1 LPVKQKELTVTNGP
15 DRETAI
21 AIYQTMARI
30 AATDLRIQQGLAAGN
45 LQFQYYPC
53 GGQEAI
59 PAAIAPLLTKDDKS
73 VITYRCIHDI
83 VAKGTPIREI
93 IAEMYGR
100 ETGTSKGKGGP
111 MHLSDPNSGLMVTTG
126 IVGAGAPIAAGIAL
140 GEQLKG
146 SGNVV
151 TCSFGDG
158 AANIGAVHE
167 ALNLAALWQLPIV
180 FVCQN
185 NLYAEYTSYAESTR
199 SPSIAGRAE
208 GYGMAGELVDGTDPF
223 AMYDAAARAV
233 ARARAG
239 GGPTL
244 LECVAHRLQGHSF
257 GSEEGHMDAGLLA
270 AARAANPVATYRQ
283 RLINQGH
290 ADAAAL
296 DAIDAAVTVEIDDA
310 QAFADASAAPAAS
323 ELFTDIF
330 AESADLPDAGARPSA
345 PPAIG
350 LPDAGGRRITFG
362 QAVNEALDMALASD
376 DTVILLGEDI
386 EDPAGGIVKAT
397 AGLSTKY
404 GRARVRGTPISEQAI
419 VGAAIGA
426 SLVGFKPVAE
436 VMIIDFAMVCMDQIA
451 NHAAKLRYMSGGRT
465 NVPITLRML
474 TAGNV
479 GSFGA
484 QHSQSLE
491 SWFAHIPGLKIVAPS
506 NAADAKGMLLS
517 CIDDP
522 DPCIFIEAMRCYFS
536 PGLVPAAD
544 YRVPLG
550 KAAIARAG
558 TDVTI
563 ISYSWAMQEAMAAAD
578 ALAAEGIDAEVIDL
592 RSIVPLDMATV
603 LASIEKTG
611 RALIV
616 HAAVEFGGFGAELAA
631 RIQETAWGKLKAPV
645 ARLGARYTPVPF
657 AQNLEAMHF
666 PNADGVAAKVHA
678 LMKA

>member
-1 LPVKQKELTVTNGP
+1 MTTTVL
-15 DRETAI
+15 DKDI
-21 AIYQTMARI
+21 AVSIYATMARI
-30 AATDLRIQQGLAAGN
+30 AATDSRIQQGLSAGD

-59 PAAIAPLLTKDDKS
+59 PAAIAPLLTPEDKS

-126 IVGAGAPIAAGIAL
+126 IVGAGAPIATGIAL

-146 SGNVV
+146 SGRVV

-167 ALNLAALWQLPIV
+167 ALNLAALWRLPIV

-185 NLYAEYTSYAESTR
+185 NLYAEYTSYAESTL
-199 SPSIAGRAE
+199 SPTIAARAQS
-208 GYGMAGELVDGTDPF
+208 YGMVGERVDGTDPF
-223 AMYDAAARAV
+223 LIYAAAERAI

-239 GGPTL
+239 DGPTL

-257 GSEEGHMDAGLLA
+257 GSEEVHMDASALA
-270 AARAANPVATYRQ
+270 QARAANPVKFYRQ
-283 RLINQGH
+283 RLIDEH
-290 ADAAAL
+290 YADEIAL
-296 DAIDAAVTVEIDDA
+296 EEIDKKVRAEIDDA
-310 QAFADASAAPAAS
+310 QAFADVSQAPPASALT
-323 ELFTDIF
+323 EDIF
-330 AESADLPDAGARPSA
+330 ADPLDLPESGERLSGALEL
-345 PPAIG
+345 
-350 LPDAGGRRITFG
+350 LPEAEGRRITYG
-362 QAVNEALDMALASD
+362 QAINEALDTALGAND
-376 DTVILLGEDI
+376 RVILMGEDI

-397 AGLSTKY
+397 YGLSTKY

-426 SLVGFKPVAE
+426 SLTGYRPVAE
-436 VMIIDFAMVCMDQIA
+436 VMIVDFAMVCMDQIA

-465 NVPITLRML
+465 SVPITLRML

-491 SWFAHIPGLKIVAPS
+491 AWFAHMPGLKIVMPS
-506 NAADAKGMLLS
+506 NARDAKGLLLS

-522 DPCIFIEAMRCYFS
+522 DPCIFIESMRCYFT
-536 PGLVPAAD
+536 PGDVPAAD

-550 KAAIARAG
+550 KAAIAKPG
-558 TDVTI
+558 KDLTI
-563 ISYSWAMQEAMAAAD
+563 VSYGWAMQEAMKAASL
-578 ALAAEGIDAEVIDL
+578 LASEGIDAEVIDL
-592 RSIVPLDMATV
+592 RSIVPLDLPTV
-603 LASIEKTG
+603 LESVRRTG
-611 RALIV
+611 RALIL
-616 HAAVEFGGFGAELAA
+616 HAAVEFCGFGAELAA
-631 RIQETAWGKLKAPV
+631 RIQEAAWGRLKAPV
-645 ARLGARYTPVPF
+645 ARIGARYTPVPF
-657 AQNLEAMHF
+657 ARSLESLHF
-666 PNADGVAAKVHA
+666 PDADRVVVKSRS
-678 LMKA
+678 LMAY

>member
-1 LPVKQKELTVTNGP
+1 MSDTLSRDG
-15 DRETAI
+15 AI
-21 AIYQTMARI
+21 DIYRTMARI
-30 AATDLRIQQGLAAGN
+30 AATDQHIQQGLAAGD

-59 PAAIAPLLTKDDKS
+59 PAAIASLLSSDDKS

-146 SGNVV
+146 SGHVV

-167 ALNLAALWQLPIV
+167 ALNLAALWKLPVV

-185 NLYAEYTSYAESTR
+185 NLYAEYTSYADSTR
-199 SPSIAGRAE
+199 SESIAARAA
-208 GYGMAGELVDGTDPF
+208 GYGMVGETVDGTDPF
-223 AMYDAAARAV
+223 AVHAAAATAI

-239 GGPTL
+239 EGPTL

-257 GSEEGHMDAGLLA
+257 GSEEAHMDADKLA
-270 AARAANPVATYRQ
+270 AARAVNPVSMFRQ
-283 RLINQGH
+283 RLIDENYCNE
-290 ADAAAL
+290 AAL
-296 DAIDAAVTVEIDDA
+296 AAIDGAVQAEIDDA
-310 QAFADASAAPAAS
+310 QAFADASQSPAAS
-323 ELFTDIF
+323 ELTTDIF
-330 AESADLPDAGARPSA
+330 ADPADLPEDGTRPAQTVSQ
-345 PPAIG
+345 I
-350 LPDAGGRRITFG
+350 PDAQGRKITFG
-362 QAVNEALDMALASD
+362 QAVNEALDMALGADSK
-376 DTVILLGEDI
+376 VILLGEDI

-397 AGLSTKY
+397 YGLSTKY
-404 GRARVRGTPISEQAI
+404 GRERVRGTPISEQAI

-426 SLVGFKPVAE
+426 SLTGFKPVAE
-436 VMIIDFAMVCMDQIA
+436 IMIIDFAMVCMDQIA

-465 NVPITLRML
+465 SVPITLRML
-474 TAGNV
+474 TAGAV

-491 SWFAHIPGLKIVAPS
+491 NWFAHIPGLKVVAPS

-522 DPCIFIEAMRCYFS
+522 DPCIFIEAMRCFFV
-536 PGLVPAAD
+536 PGEVPAAD

-550 KAAIARAG
+550 QAAIARAG
-558 TDVTI
+558 KDLTI
-563 ISYSWAMQEAMAAAD
+563 ISYSWAMQEAMAAATQ
-578 ALAAEGIDAEVIDL
+578 LAEQGIDAEVIDL
-592 RSIVPLDMATV
+592 RSIVPLDLPTV
-603 LASIEKTG
+603 LASVGKTG

-631 RIQETAWGKLKAPV
+631 RIQEAAWADLKAPV

-666 PNADGVAAKVHA
+666 PNAQGIIAKAVK